1 MICCRD
7 KFMIEP
13 EINISIKRNID
24 LPVEKSWLKGIA
36 RRVLEAESITS
47 SAEMGLLIT
56 DSQTIQKLN
65 RIYRGE
71 DKHTDVL
78 AFQMTPGMNQEPE
91 LSFVSAPDGIK
102 HLGEVVISYPQAE
115 KQAQE
120 QGHGVTRELA
130 LLIVHGILHLLGYDH
145 ELPEEEQKMRNKE
158 NKVLSIL
165 ELT

>member
-1 MICCRD
+1 M
-7 KFMIEP
+7 FEP
-13 EINISIKRNID
+13 EINISIKRNMH
-24 LPVEKSWLKGIA
+24 LPVEKNWLEKIA
-36 RRVLEAESITS
+36 RRVLEAEKIAS

-56 DSQTIQKLN
+56 DSKTIQKLN

-71 DKHTDVL
+71 DKPTDVL
-78 AFQMTPGMNQEPE
+78 AFEMTSDVDKEPE
-91 LSFVSAPDGIK
+91 LPFVSAPNGIK

-145 ELPEEEQKMRNKE
+145 ELPADEQKMRDKE
-158 NKVLSIL
+158 NKILSIL

>member
-1 MICCRD
+1 MS
-7 KFMIEP
+7 EP

-24 LPVEKSWLKGIA
+24 LPVEKKWLEKIA
-36 RRVLEAESITS
+36 RRVLEAERITS

-56 DSQTIQKLN
+56 DSTTIQKLN

-71 DKHTDVL
+71 DKPTDVL
-78 AFQMTPGMNQEPE
+78 AFEMTPDVGQEPE
-91 LSFVSAPDGIK
+91 LPFVSAPDGIK

-115 KQAQE
+115 KQARE

-145 ELPEEEQKMRNKE
+145 ELPQQEQKMRDRE
-158 NKVLSIL
+158 NEVLSIL
-165 ELT
+165 ELI

>member
-1 MICCRD
+1 MS
-7 KFMIEP
+7 KP

-24 LPVEKSWLKGIA
+24 LPVEKKWLEKIA
-36 RRVLEAESITS
+36 RRVLEAEKITS

-56 DSQTIQKLN
+56 DSTTIQKLN

-71 DKHTDVL
+71 DKPTDVL
-78 AFQMTPGMNQEPE
+78 AFEMTPDVGQEPGMP
-91 LSFVSAPDGIK
+91 FVSAPDGIK

-145 ELPEEEQKMRNKE
+145 ELPQQEQKMRDRE
-158 NKVLSIL
+158 NEVLSIL
-165 ELT
+165 ELI